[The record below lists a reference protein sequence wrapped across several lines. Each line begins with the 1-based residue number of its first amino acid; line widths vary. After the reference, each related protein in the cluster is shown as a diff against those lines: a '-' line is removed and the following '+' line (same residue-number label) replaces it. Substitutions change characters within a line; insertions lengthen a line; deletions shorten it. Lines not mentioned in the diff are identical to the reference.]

1 MWNPVKKAWHGW
13 KWIDFGPDGALYISE
28 GVPCNVCDENDPRY
42 GTILKLDNNIL
53 SIYADG
59 VRNSVGFDW
68 HPETKE
74 MYFTDNGRDW
84 MGDDIPPC
92 ELNRVVNAGDHFG
105 FPFFHGKN
113 IPDTGFEAPED
124 LSLIHI

>member
-1 MWNPVKKAWHGW
+1 M
-13 KWIDFGPDGALYISE
+13 
-28 GVPCNVCDENDPRY
+28 CDEEDERF
-42 GTILKLDNNIL
+42 GTILKLSDNNL

-68 HPETKE
+68 HPISGE

-92 ELNRVVNAGDHFG
+92 ELNKVEYEGQHFG
-105 FPFFHGKN
+105 FPYIHG
-113 IPDTGFEAPED
+113 
-124 LSLIHI
+124 